1 MLGINEKRE
10 LITGPFAREIRER
23 MRRIQSGKLNEKDLA
38 EIRKHR
44 QVMKGVTVVW
54 K

>member
-1 MLGINEKRE
+1 MLNINTKRE
-10 LITGPFAREIRER
+10 LVTGSFAREIRER
-23 MRRIQSGKLNEKDLA
+23 MRRIQSGKLNEDDLA

-44 QVMKGVTVVW
+44 EIMKGVTVVW

>member
-10 LITGPFAREIRER
+10 LITGPFAHEIRER
-23 MRRIQSGKLNEKDLA
+23 MRRIQSGKLSEKDLE
-38 EIRKHR
+38 EIRKHK
-44 QVMKGVTVVW
+44 QILKGITIVW